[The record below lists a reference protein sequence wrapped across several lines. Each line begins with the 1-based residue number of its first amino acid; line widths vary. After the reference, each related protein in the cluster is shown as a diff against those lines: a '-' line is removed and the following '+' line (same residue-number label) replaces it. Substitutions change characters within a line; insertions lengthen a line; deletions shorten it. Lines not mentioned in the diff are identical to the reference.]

1 MKKSGFT
8 RSDYSQFLRL
18 RDAGVFTEAISQQ
31 LKITETCI
39 ARAVA
44 NLEPPKPAQKGQLL
58 EQLLEQPLQI
68 RQRPTL
74 NKTRY

>member
-18 RDAGVFTEAISQQ
+18 RDAGVSTEAISRQ

-44 NLEPPKPAQKGQLL
+44 NLEPPKPAQKGAA
-58 EQLLEQPLQI
+58 
-68 RQRPTL
+68 TKAA
-74 NKTRY
+74 NADKATADFK

>member
-18 RDAGVFTEAISQQ
+18 RDAGVSTEAISRQ

-44 NLEPPKPAQKGQLL
+44 NLEPPKLTPAQKGAA
-58 EQLLEQPLQI
+58 
-68 RQRPTL
+68 TKAA
-74 NKTRY
+74 NADKATADFK